1 MNKYPQIIGA
11 YYTIEPKKKG
21 KGNIFSGI
29 LFDQISKNEYVFIN
43 VYYTRYNLKNAKT
56 IPVNTALIINSN
68 DYKFKL
74 ILEPSFC
81 GNNCS

>member
-11 YYTIEPKKKG
+11 YYTIEPKKRVKE
-21 KGNIFSGI
+21 NIFSGI
-29 LFDQISKNEYVFIN
+29 LFDRISKNEYVFIN
-43 VYYTRYNLKNAKT
+43 IYYTRYNLKNAKT
-56 IPVNTALIINSN
+56 IPVNTTLIFNSN

-81 GNNCS
+81 GK